1 MNKPCAISVKQYSLS
16 AIIEL
21 SKIARLAREQCAP
34 QESETLMRAAGNLIG
49 LIETDILALI
59 YREYPDLDDLA

>member
-1 MNKPCAISVKQYSLS
+1 VKKPCAISVKQHSLS
-16 AIIEL
+16 AIVEL
-21 SKIARLAREQCAP
+21 SKIARDARAQCDR
-34 QESETLMRAAGNLIG
+34 QESETLVRAAGKLIG